1 MADIEVTSTSQN
13 GLATRNVVGD
23 WELTVDATQE
33 EGPDPVQVLVAD
45 YVSCFVPAFNVGAR
59 REGIEELGT
68 IEVTAT
74 AELDE
79 DDDLAAVAFDIAVE
93 ADLGDA
99 TDAVI
104 ERAEGLCHVHDALH
118 EGLHADVTVTDGADL

>member
-23 WELTVDATQE
+23 WELTVDATRE
-33 EGPDPVQVLVAD
+33 KGPDPVQVLVAD
-45 YVSCFVPAFNVGAR
+45 YISCFVPAFDTGAR

-68 IEVTAT
+68 IEVSAT

-79 DDDLAAVAFDIAVE
+79 GDDLAAVAFDIAVE

-104 ERAEGLCHVHDALH
+104 ERAEGLCHVHNALQ